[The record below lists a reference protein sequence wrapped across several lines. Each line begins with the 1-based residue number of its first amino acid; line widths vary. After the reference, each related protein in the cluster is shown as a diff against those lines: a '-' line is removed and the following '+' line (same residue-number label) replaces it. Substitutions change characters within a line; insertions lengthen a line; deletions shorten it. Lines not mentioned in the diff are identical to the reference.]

1 MSFYSNLKEI
11 YKDTT
16 QMIQGKDSAGKIVYL
31 LKTLSFVDICLLYLM
46 EKCGLKA
53 MISYNADM
61 GIGVPQEICDFLSMY
76 NMFRIIGAYFIY
88 FLVCKPIIKII
99 VVEMKTRWDKDIFPV
114 WLTVEDAFEIFFHST
129 ILLKTVQDILQCIKG
144 SNVMQGENLW
154 VYAFVAIGAL
164 FRFISKLYKQNEN
177 RWYYN
182 TIRYTNF
189 FDSDGKRIA
198 KDDSV
203 VYRNKI
209 YEIYN
214 DKGTWYL
221 SDSYIGT
228 DIKLEDAVMDDEGK
242 IKVYFFNMGRRK
254 EDDEV

>member
-16 QMIQGKDSAGKIVYL
+16 QMIQGKDSAGKIMYL
-31 LKTLSFVDICLLYLM
+31 LKTLSFVSVCLLYLM

-53 MISYNADM
+53 MISYNADI
-61 GIGVPQEICDFLSMY
+61 GIGLSKEICDFLSMH

-99 VVEMKTRWDKDIFPV
+99 VVEMKTRWNKDIFPV
-114 WLTVEDAFEIFFHST
+114 WLTAEDVFEIFFHST
-129 ILLKTVQDILQCIKG
+129 ILLKIVQDILQYIKG
-144 SNVMQGENLW
+144 KKVMQSENLW
-154 VYAFVAIGAL
+154 IYAFVVIGAL
-164 FRFISKLYKQNEN
+164 FRFISKLYMQNKN
-177 RWYYN
+177 KWYYN
-182 TIRYTNF
+182 TIRYTSF

-221 SDSYIGT
+221 SDSHMGT
-228 DIKLEDAVMDDEGK
+228 DIKLEDAVMDNEGK

-254 EDDEV
+254 EDDKI